1 MGALLDRTICR
12 DELAVFD
19 AHNSMSGLFNRYAGG
34 RIRHFWNRQVLGMF
48 GAIVVG
54 YMQSPL
60 LGFAVAGLI
69 LAGDALEIM
78 ILSWLIRQTAKSG
91 LLPFHRRL
99 GILASALQMAALISA
114 LGISLVFTPIP
125 DAHFFVA
132 ALLAGIA
139 INTALVRPYF
149 RAGTDIKLTML
160 AIAGIGLRARPILD
174 PNTIFVTSLFFEAAV
189 AILAMTVIMF
199 AGQVERAFER
209 QLDMERAVSE
219 RASDL
224 RRSKAEI
231 AKTGIMNQRLA
242 LAAQPANDAIVFTDQ
257 NHRYTWVNQAFTR
270 ITGFTPEQAIGQF
283 PGDLLNAAE
292 TLERL
297 GEARKNNAA
306 VRVEIFNRNQKG
318 RGYWVDTSIIPILD
332 DEGRL
337 ITSLAIE
344 RDITQ
349 AKEREAELAR
359 AREAAEAAA
368 GPSHA
373 FLPI

>member
-1 MGALLDRTICR
+1 
-12 DELAVFD
+12 
-19 AHNSMSGLFNRYAGG
+19 
-34 RIRHFWNRQVLGMF
+34 
-48 GAIVVG
+48 
-54 YMQSPL
+54 
-60 LGFAVAGLI
+60 
-69 LAGDALEIM
+69 
-78 ILSWLIRQTAKSG
+78 
-91 LLPFHRRL
+91 
-99 GILASALQMAALISA
+99 MAALISA

-125 DAHFFVA
+125 DVHFFVA

-209 QLDMERAVSE
+209 QLDMERAMAE

-292 TLERL
+292 TLPETLERL

-337 ITSLAIE
+337 ITSLSIE

-368 GPSHA
+368 RAKSRFLANMSHEIRTPMNGVIGVA
-373 FLPI
+373 DLLAETRLTALQRDFVATVLESGRALLRMINDILDLSKLQSGKIVPENEPF